1 MERLTQFETGRI
13 YVRHAID
20 KNAEILNS
28 DMHIHDRCEIF
39 YFVSGN
45 AEYLVEGS
53 VYPLKPGS
61 LLIMR
66 PGEAHCIHVLGAE
79 VYERYAINFPLSLL
93 DGIDPER
100 RLMSVFTDRTLGNDN
115 LYEIPGME
123 STFSKMCRPGL
134 TDYERDLYISAQISM
149 LLIRIDELRAHMNS
163 FNLSSTGTGSEVV
176 DFVNKNLFGPIT
188 TAEIAAHFYLCESQL
203 NRVFKKATGAPLWEY
218 ITAKRLI
225 WAREQI
231 AAGTPA
237 YIAASRCGYND
248 YSNFYRAYRKRYN
261 ISPSVKS
268 AI

>member
-1 MERLTQFETGRI
+1 MERLTQFETGLI
-13 YVRHAID
+13 YFRHAVSD
-20 KNAEILNS
+20 DPETLNS

-39 YFVSGN
+39 YFISGN

-53 VYPLKPGS
+53 VYKLRPGS

-66 PGEAHCIHVLGAE
+66 PGEAHCIHVLGGE
-79 VYERYAINFPLSLL
+79 TYERYAINFPLSLL

-100 RLMSVFTDRTLGNDN
+100 RLMEVFTQRALGSEN
-115 LYEIPGME
+115 LYEMPDIKKV
-123 STFSKMCRPGL
+123 FANMCRPDL
-134 TDYERDLYISAQISM
+134 TDYERNLYITAHVSS
-149 LLIRIDELRAHMNS
+149 LLLRIDELRE
-163 FNLSSTGTGSEVV
+163 STDIVSLQPSGTGSEVV
-176 DFVNKNLFGPIT
+176 DFVNEHLLTPIT

-231 AAGTPA
+231 IAGTPA
-237 YIAASRCGYND
+237 SVAATKCGYND

-261 ISPSVKS
+261 SSPSS
-268 AI
+268 A

>member
-1 MERLTQFETGRI
+1 MERLIQFETGRI
-13 YVRHAID
+13 YVRHAITTD
-20 KNAEILNS
+20 AEALNS
-28 DMHIHDRCEIF
+28 DMHIHDRCEVF
-39 YFVSGN
+39 YFISGN
-45 AEYLVEGS
+45 AEYLVEGN

-79 VYERYAINFPLSLL
+79 PYERYAINFPLSLL

-100 RLMSVFTDRTLGNDN
+100 KLMSAFTDRTLGIDN
-115 LYEIPGME
+115 LYDMPGME
-123 STFSKMCRPGL
+123 AVFARMCRGGL
-134 TDYERDLYISAQISM
+134 TDYERDLYVSTQLATT
-149 LLIRIDELRAHMNS
+149 LLRINELRERMNS
-163 FNLSSTGTGSEVV
+163 ITLQPASTGSEVV
-176 DFVNKNLFGPIT
+176 DYVNKNLLGPIS

-231 AAGTPA
+231 AAGIPA
-237 YIAASRCGYND
+237 YVAASRCGFND

-261 ISPSVKS
+261 ISPSMQT